1 MELLREFFGRLRDLE
16 GLLTW
21 GGYPVLMTIIFAE
34 TGLLIGFF
42 LPGDSLLVTAGVLVN
57 AGMINPFQLGTFENL
72 LLMNGVLMSMAII
85 GDAVGF
91 SIGRRAGPKIFTR
104 EQSLLFRKDYL
115 IATQQFYEKH
125 GGKTIIL
132 ARFMPFARTFAPV
145 VAGVGQ
151 MEYRRFAMFNITG
164 GVLWVFSMTFLGYFL
179 GKIFDA
185 KQIERVVYL
194 IIVVSVMPVLIG
206 AIRHRMA
213 RVQPVAGVVP
223 LDPASTRDAARIAA
237 AAALAAGE
245 PTPAEKAARSET
257 NDG

>member
-1 MELLREFFGRLRDLE
+1 MDLLREFFSRLRDLE
-16 GLLTW
+16 ALLTW
-21 GGYPVLMTIIFAE
+21 GGYPVLMAIIFAE
-34 TGLLIGFF
+34 TGLLVGFF

-57 AGMINPFQLGTFENL
+57 AGMINPFQLGNFENL
-72 LLMNGVLMSMAII
+72 LLMNATLMTMAIV

-91 SIGRRAGPKIFTR
+91 SIGRRAGPKIFNR
-104 EQSLLFRKDYL
+104 EQSFFFRKDYL
-115 IATQQFYEKH
+115 IATKTFYERH

-151 MEYRRFAMFNITG
+151 MEYRRFAMFNIAG

-185 KQIERVVYL
+185 KQIERVVIL
-194 IIVVSVMPVLIG
+194 IIIVSVLPVVIG

-213 RVQPVAGVVP
+213 REQPVVGVVP
-223 LDPASTRDAARIAA
+223 LDPASQRA
-237 AAALAAGE
+237 
-245 PTPAEKAARSET
+245 PKA
-257 NDG
+257 DKD